1 MGALKEKY
9 QQLTEREK
17 WMVIIC
23 AIVIT
28 VGAFYWLVWSPLTSA
43 IETNR
48 KAVNA
53 KQSEL
58 SWVQNNANRAI
69 QLKQSAGTARSFS
82 GSLTQA
88 INATAGRHDISIS
101 RMQPQNEELKV
112 WVDEAEFNKVLSW
125 LQSLEAMGIRIIDV
139 DIAQADA
146 PGMIKI
152 RNLQLGKA

>member
-17 WMVIIC
+17 WMVIVC
-23 AIVIT
+23 SIVIAI
-28 VGAFYWLVWSPLTSA
+28 GAFYWLIWSPLTNA

-48 KAVNA
+48 KAVIA

-58 SWVQNNANRAI
+58 SWVQKNANKAL
-69 QLKQSAGTARSFS
+69 QLKQSSGTVRSFS
-82 GSLTQA
+82 GSLTQTV
-88 INATAGRHDISIS
+88 NATAGRHDISIS
-101 RMQPQNEELKV
+101 RMQPQNDELKV
-112 WVDEAEFNKVLSW
+112 WVDEAEFNNVLSW
-125 LQSLEAMGIRIIDV
+125 LQSLEATGIKIIDV